1 MVSTGQSVASVDW
14 VIAGFGDAG
23 RPRAVQLIAGLEDV
37 SARGA
42 HGRPLIG
49 KTMRSIY
56 ELTRGAFEEVLAGW
70 GEPRYRVRQVWQGLY
85 RDLAASPD
93 EITTIPKALRQRLAS
108 EFRFGSLAP
117 QIEARSTDGQTRKVL
132 FELPDQRQIESVLMG
147 YAARRTACIS
157 TQAGC
162 AMGCVFCAT
171 GQMGFRRHL
180 TAGEIAEQ
188 VLWFSRELRAQ
199 DDRLTHVVVMGMGEP
214 FHNYDATM
222 AAIDLLNDPEGLNF
236 GARRI
241 TVSTVGLVPGIERFA
256 AEKRQVN
263 LAVSLHAATDELR
276 AEMLPIN
283 KKYPLAALFTAVR
296 EYFAAT
302 RRRVTFEWALIQG
315 KNDTPAQA
323 RALAALAKGLPCH
336 VNVIPLNPTRDYAG
350 QAATRERAAAFKV
363 ALEGHGIPCTI
374 RVRRGIDI
382 NAGCGQLAIEEARKA
397 PYTLPNG

>member
-1 MVSTGQSVASVDW
+1 
-14 VIAGFGDAG
+14 
-23 RPRAVQLIAGLEDV
+23 
-37 SARGA
+37 
-42 HGRPLIG
+42 
-49 KTMRSIY
+49 MRSIY
-56 ELTRGAFEEVLAGW
+56 ELARSEFDEVLRGW
-70 GEPRYRVRQVWQGLY
+70 GEPGYRARQVWQGLY
-85 RDLAASPD
+85 RDLAASPA
-93 EITTIPKALRQRLAS
+93 EISTIPKALRERLAA
-108 EFRFGSLAP
+108 EFRFGSLLP
-117 QIEARSTDGQTRKVL
+117 QVEARSSDGHTRKLL
-132 FELPDQRQIESVLMG
+132 FNLPDQRQIESVLMG
-147 YAARRTACIS
+147 YATRRTACIS

-180 TAGEIAEQ
+180 AAGEIAEQ
-188 VLWFSRELRAQ
+188 VLWFARELKVAGEH
-199 DDRLTHVVVMGMGEP
+199 LTNVVVMGMGEP

-241 TVSTVGLVPGIERFA
+241 TVSTVGLVPGILRFA

-283 KKYPLAALFTAVR
+283 KKYPLAVLFAAVR
-296 EYFAAT
+296 EYYAAT

-315 KNDTPAQA
+315 KNDTTAQA

-350 QAATRERAAAFKV
+350 QATTRERASAFKA
-363 ALEGHGIPCTI
+363 ALESHGIPCTI

-382 NAGCGQLAIEEARKA
+382 NAGCGQLAIGETRRPHPVSPHA
-397 PYTLPNG
+397 